1 MVLSATPT
9 NAFLL
14 IGDGFAIGV
23 DVDSTCPL
31 LFPYRTQ
38 AGKRTQEQ
46 SQNGGHEHS
55 GEPAISWS
63 SGASEELAEPPR
75 TQAGKRTQEQSQ
87 NGGHEHS
94 GEPAISWSS
103 GAGEELAEPPR

>member
-31 LFPYRTQ
+31 LFPYRQ
-38 AGKRTQEQ
+38 GKEHKSNLRTVDTNTVE
-46 SQNGGHEHS
+46 SRRFPGVPAPVRSWPNPPEHRQGKEHKS
-55 GEPAISWS
+55 NLRTVDTNTVESRQFPGVPAPARSWPN
-63 SGASEELAEPPR
+63 PPDR
-75 TQAGKRTQEQSQ
+75 
-87 NGGHEHS
+87 
-94 GEPAISWSS
+94 
-103 GAGEELAEPPR
+103 